1 MARIE
6 QLPIREV
13 AAVLEIPVNTAYT
26 RLRKANQEFAE
37 AVKRLRLRQRASRLA
52 GVVLTFRGDL
62 PLAHERSPPPR
73 PTARP

>member
-52 GVVLTFRGDL
+52 GVVVSAARAPSPRAPDRG
-62 PLAHERSPPPR
+62 PRSR
-73 PTARP
+73 A